1 MEYFEILGV
10 SREASDDEIKKAYYK
25 LAARYHPDHLS
36 HEQATQFLPYF
47 LKITKA
53 YLTLKDRETRD
64 KYIRE
69 CTLGIFE
76 EEQEKDRKNSR
87 KKLFEQGM
95 RYLLADPIRASKYF
109 RKAFLL
115 DQNNQTFKSYYGL
128 SLILSGRDSTGLDL
142 CLEAAVNE
150 ESSEHYFNL
159 AKCYAKLGKYK
170 EALNSTK
177 KVLKLDR
184 NHARAKAFMDELK
197 NHTGIRQFFNRN

>member
-10 SREASDDEIKKAYYK
+10 SKDASGDEIKKAYYK
-25 LAARYHPDHLS
+25 LADKYHPDHLS
-36 HEQATQFLPYF
+36 SEEGKQLLPYF

-53 YLTLKDRETRD
+53 YLTLKDQETRE

-76 EEQEKDRKNSR
+76 DEQEKDRKNSR

-95 RYLLADPIRASKYF
+95 RFLLADSVRASKYF

-115 DQNNQTFKSYYGL
+115 DQENQTFKSYYGL
-128 SLILSGRDSTGLDL
+128 SLILTGRDNKGLDL

-150 ESSEHYFNL
+150 ETAEHYFNL
-159 AKCYAKLGKYK
+159 AKCYAKLEKYK
-170 EALNSTK
+170 EALNTTK
-177 KVLKLDR
+177 KVLRIDR
-184 NHARAKAFMDELK
+184 NNQRARAFMEELK
-197 NHTGIRQFFNRN
+197 KHTGIRQFFSRK

>member
-10 SREASDDEIKKAYYK
+10 SKDATDEEIKKAYYK
-25 LAARYHPDHLS
+25 LAAKYHPDHLS
-36 HEQATQFLPYF
+36 EDKIEQLLPYF

-53 YLTLKDRETRD
+53 YLTLRD
-64 KYIRE
+64 SDSRGKYIRE

-76 EEQEKDRKNSR
+76 EDQEKDRKNSR

-95 RYLLADPIRASKYF
+95 RYLLADPVRASKYF

-115 DQNNQTFKSYYGL
+115 DQSNETYKSYYGL
-128 SLILSGRDSTGLDL
+128 SLILSGRDTKGLDL

-150 ESSEHYFNL
+150 DTAEHHFNL
-159 AKCYAKLGKYK
+159 AKCYAKLGKY
-170 EALNSTK
+170 NSAMTHTK

-184 NHARAKAFMDELK
+184 NNMRAKKFMEELK
-197 NHTGIRQFFNRN
+197 NHTGIRKFFKK

>member
-10 SREASDDEIKKAYYK
+10 SKDASDEEIKKAYYK
-25 LAARYHPDHLS
+25 LAAKYHPDHLS
-36 HEQATQFLPYF
+36 EDQVEQFLPYF
-47 LKITKA
+47 LRITKA
-53 YLTLKDRETRD
+53 YLTLKDADSRG

-76 EEQEKDRKNSR
+76 EDQEKDRKNSR

-95 RYLLADPIRASKYF
+95 RYLLADPVRASKYF

-115 DQNNQTFKSYYGL
+115 DQNNETYKSYYGL
-128 SLILSGRDSTGLDL
+128 SLILSGRDTKGLDL

-150 ESSEHYFNL
+150 DTAEHHFNL
-159 AKCYAKLGKYK
+159 AKCYAKLGKY
-170 EALNSTK
+170 NSAMAHTK

-184 NHARAKAFMDELK
+184 NNMRAKEFMEELK
-197 NHTGIRQFFNRN
+197 NHTGIRKFFKK